1 MVPLASATGC
11 EDISPGHWSP
21 DMSISSDPFAARQQ
35 LRWDSE
41 EHALSH
47 TALCEETART
57 SRAITS
63 AHAFLSG
70 STYDHCNDNHP
81 NECRLSNRECRLTW
95 SNGKSHSSF
104 VALIKSLAF
113 FKTRASFHSPLAGSE
128 GTNGVRAPTQ
138 APHHQRRSRDAPP
151 AFGVRHRLPS
161 APDAHRNLPLRR
173 RFPPPSLHLRPSGAA
188 TKSRLRAHRRACV
201 LHLGSRARRPHLR
214 RRRQRAQRLQLRRNA
229 GTQL

>member
-47 TALCEETART
+47 TTLCEETART

-81 NECRLSNRECRLTW
+81 NECLLSNREGRLTW

-113 FKTRASFHSPLAGSE
+113 FKTRATFHSPLAGSE
-128 GTNGVRAPTQ
+128 GTNGVRALTQ

-151 AFGVRHRLPS
+151 AFSLRHRLPG
-161 APDAHRNLPLRR
+161 AQDAHRTFPLRR
-173 RFPPPSLHLRPSGAA
+173 RFPPSFLHLRAAGAA
-188 TKSRLRAHRRACV
+188 AKPRFRADYRARV
-201 LHLGSRARRPHLR
+201 LHLRGRARRPHLR
-214 RRRQRAQRLQLRRNA
+214 GGRQPAQR
-229 GTQL
+229 